1 VSTIDPQAAIAII
14 ERENDKQG
22 ALISILQQVQEEYGY
37 LPGEILDLIS
47 RRTANPA
54 SKVMGTASFYSQFR
68 FEPSGRF
75 TIKVCQGT
83 ACHISGASKLLDVLK
98 EELGITEGETT
109 KDRLFTL
116 ETVACLGC
124 CSLAPV
130 IMINE
135 TTYGRLNTHK
145 VKKIINDY
153 RNGRAE

>member
-1 VSTIDPQAAIAII
+1 MAII

-37 LPGEILDLIS
+37 LPEKILHLIA
-47 RRTANPA
+47 RRTQNPE
-54 SKVMGTASFYSQFR
+54 SKVMATASFYSQFR

-83 ACHISGASKLLDVLK
+83 ACHISGASKLLDVLE
-98 EELGITEGETT
+98 EELGIAEGETT

-135 TTYGRLNTHK
+135 TAYGRLTTNK
-145 VKKIINDY
+145 VKKIINDF
-153 RNGRAE
+153 RNGRTG

>member
-1 VSTIDPQAAIAII
+1 MDTIDTQAAIAII

-37 LPGEILDLIS
+37 LPEKILHLIA
-47 RRTANPA
+47 RRTQNPE
-54 SKVMGTASFYSQFR
+54 SKVMATASFYSQFR

-83 ACHISGASKLLDVLK
+83 ACHISGASKLLDVLE
-98 EELGITEGETT
+98 EELGIAEGETT

-135 TTYGRLNTHK
+135 TAYGRLTTNK
-145 VKKIINDY
+145 VKKIINDF
-153 RNGRAE
+153 RNGRTG